1 MAVIAVF
8 NQKGGVGKTTTC
20 LNLTA
25 ALAKAQRHPIAL
37 DMDPQG
43 HLSLACGLKDATLA
57 NAGMEAF
64 FKHKI
69 PLAKLL
75 RETSA
80 GWQIVSSS
88 LGLSKVDALYGSDPR
103 AATLLK
109 QGLRE
114 DLALTGAPI
123 LIDCCPMLGVLTLN
137 VLLASDRVLIPVSAD
152 FLSLQGVHRLD
163 SALNALEIKLNRKFE
178 RRIVVTRFDSRRKL
192 AHEIFD
198 KLKSRYGALVCNTK
212 IGENVAL
219 ATSPAHGKDVFAY
232 APHSPGA
239 ADYRALTVELGNSGF
254 FDHSQNKGKSNR
266 PVAVSADREMSMSH

>member
-25 ALAKAQRHPIAL
+25 ALALAKRHPIAL

-43 HLSLACGLKDATLA
+43 HLSIACGVKNATA
-57 NAGMEAF
+57 PDVGMEVF
-64 FKHKI
+64 FKNQT

-75 RETSA
+75 RDTPA
-80 GWQIVSSS
+80 GWQIISSS
-88 LGLSKVDALYGSDPR
+88 LGLAKVDALFGSDPK

-109 QGLRE
+109 QGFGE
-114 DLALTGAPI
+114 DLGLTGAPI

-137 VLLASDRVLIPVSAD
+137 ALLAADRVLIPVSAD

-163 SALNALEIKLNRKFE
+163 SALNVLETKLKRKFE

-192 AHEIFD
+192 SHEIYD
-198 KLKSRYGALVCNTK
+198 KLKARFGARVCNSR

-219 ATSPAHGKDVFAY
+219 ATSPMHGKDVFAY
-232 APHSPGA
+232 SPNSPGA
-239 ADYRALTVELGNSGF
+239 ADYRALTAELGNSGF
-254 FDHSQNKGKSNR
+254 FEAEEM
-266 PVAVSADREMSMSH
+266 AVH